1 MNSGKKKDD
10 PFKTVTNVSY
20 LDKYGGSIY
29 AAGAICV
36 GLFVLT
42 SYFNVQG
49 HMQNI
54 KANWVE
60 ERCKPSVLP
69 FAGIIN
75 APQGKSSFEY
85 ADENFSQCTQQTL
98 GEIAGYAM
106 APINYADKLAGTVKT
121 DITSSIQDIRKSL
134 GALKAMV
141 QGIVKEV
148 LGRTE
153 NVLIPLQGQMIG
165 VRSALDRTHA
175 TLTAT
180 IYTAMTGLSGL
191 MSFFYGFV
199 EILFIAIA
207 VLIASAAAL
216 FALGWIPFVGIGFIA
231 AGVAAMVIAVM
242 VTVMAVEISV
252 AVAATDTVG
261 AENRGCFD
269 KNTKIALK
277 KAPDGMPIESVK
289 IGDTLASGSKVTATF
304 KVSTYGKRVYRL
316 EETIVTGCHK
326 VRMYDGQWIDVS
338 EHPDAIEIEDY
349 RQPYVYCLNTTSKR
363 IEIGDQLFLD
373 WDEID
378 ETDWAELQQATS
390 GHLPVDR
397 TAADIHKHLESGF
410 IGETLVDLEDGRS
423 IPLKDVKVN
432 DQLRLGER
440 VLGIVEIDTE
450 HIESVLCYN
459 LKGKLLIGGPN
470 LRLCDG
476 DLGDFSTLEIG
487 GVSLEK
493 PNKLYH
499 LITDSKRLQIGGT
512 YFYDYDGG
520 LEQILDA
527 PPNYQMT
534 F

>member
-1 MNSGKKKDD
+1 MDDGKKRDGPLKV
-10 PFKTVTNVSY
+10 VTNVSY

-49 HMQNI
+49 HLQSI
-54 KANWVE
+54 RANWVK

-75 APQGKSSFEY
+75 APQGKTAFEY
-85 ADENFSQCTQQTL
+85 ADENFSQCTHQTL
-98 GEIAGYAM
+98 NEIAGYAM
-106 APINYADKLAGTVKT
+106 APINYAEKLAGTVKK
-121 DITSSIQDIRKSL
+121 DISSSIQDIRKSL

-141 QGIVKEV
+141 TGIVKEV
-148 LGRTE
+148 LNRVE
-153 NVLIPLQGQMIG
+153 NVLIPLQGQLIG
-165 VRSALDRTHA
+165 MRSALERTHA

-180 IYTAMTGLSGL
+180 IYTGMTGLSAL
-191 MSFFYGFV
+191 MAFFYGFI
-199 EILFIAIA
+199 EILII
-207 VLIASAAAL
+207 VIVILIASALVL

-242 VTVMAVEISV
+242 VTVLTVEIAV
-252 AVAATDTVG
+252 AVGNAETIDK
-261 AENRGCFD
+261 ENRGCFD
-269 KNTKIALK
+269 KDTPIALK
-277 KAPDGMPIESVK
+277 KAPDGVPISYVK
-289 IGDTLASGSKVTATF
+289 IGDVLASGSQVTATF
-304 KVSTYGKRVYRL
+304 KVSTFGKRVYRL
-316 EETIVTGCHK
+316 GDTIVTGCH
-326 VRMYDGQWIDVS
+326 RTRTEDGQWIDVS
-338 EHPDAIEIEDY
+338 QHPDALEVEDY
-349 RQPYVYCLNTTSKR
+349 RRPYVYCLNTTSKR

-390 GHLPVDR
+390 GHLPVER
-397 TAADIHKHLESGF
+397 TAADIHRHLESGF
-410 IGETLVDLEDGRS
+410 SGETLIDLEDGRS

-450 HIESVLCYN
+450 HVESVLCYN
-459 LKGKLLIGGPN
+459 LKGELLIGGPN

-487 GVSLEK
+487 GISLDK
-493 PNKLYH
+493 PDKLYH